1 MSIRA
6 VIFDRDNTLLH
17 FDPAAVAAIEA
28 RIAQAAPTLPMSV
41 VNQHWLSWPGSWPAT
56 RAAEEEFWDA
66 FWLSLARQR
75 DLRSH
80 ETAALAQISAF
91 YHTCFAAFPDT
102 AACLAALRARGLR
115 LAVLTNFEL
124 PSVDLTLRHAGVDP
138 SQFAV
143 LLSSASTGLFK
154 PDPLAY
160 LAAADALGLR
170 ASECAFVDDLPEN
183 VEAARALGMTAWLLD
198 REHRAARWDGAR
210 IHSLSELAELLDR
223 PAHPECLAFSNPSAN
238 YQ

>member
-28 RIAQAAPTLPMSV
+28 RVAQIAPALPMSA
-41 VNQHWLSWPGSWPAT
+41 VNQHWLSWPGPWPGT
-56 RAAEEEFWDA
+56 RAAEVEFWEL
-66 FWLSLARQR
+66 FWLSLARQH
-75 DLRSH
+75 DLRPR
-80 ETAALAQISAF
+80 EAAALAEISAF

-102 AACLAALRARGLR
+102 AACLADLRARGLQ

-124 PSVDLTLRHAGVDP
+124 PSVDLTLQHAGVEP

-160 LAAADALGLR
+160 LAATDALGLR
-170 ASECAFVDDLPEN
+170 AGECAFVDDLPEN
-183 VEAARALGMTAWLLD
+183 VEAARELGMSAWLID

-210 IHSLSELAELLDR
+210 IYSLSELSELLDR
-223 PAHPECLAFSNPSAN
+223 PARPVYQVFGNLSAD
-238 YQ
+238 YH